1 MDLFSTNTLRGVIES
16 LIMPPS
22 FLVDTFFGNVQ
33 TDTSEEIHF
42 DVIDKTR
49 RLAPFVSP
57 VVAGKIVDAA
67 GRKTTTFKPAYIK
80 AKTPWNPNAPLKR
93 VAGEQI
99 GGSLN
104 PMDRLRFLL
113 AQTLSDHQEIIRRR
127 LEVMA
132 SEALR
137 TGVVTVSGDLYPQ
150 QVVNF
155 GRDAALTV
163 AKTAGNK
170 WGDAGIKPLNDLQ
183 TWSLL
188 VLKKSGANAI
198 NVVMDVDAWLK
209 FRDDADVKARLDTR
223 RVMDNA
229 MSLNAMTQ
237 EGGVYMGTV
246 DGFNIWVYAGW
257 YIDDN
262 GTEQPILPSG
272 AVIMGSAQI
281 QGVQAYGAIA
291 DEEAGYQALPMF
303 PKSWVEK
310 DPSVRYVMTQS
321 APLIVPTR
329 PNASFCATVL

>member
-22 FLVDTFFGNVQ
+22 FLVDTFFNNVQ

-67 GRKTTTFKPAYIK
+67 GRKTSTFKPAYIK
-80 AKTPWNPNAPLKR
+80 PKTPWNPSAPLKR

-104 PMDRLRFLL
+104 PMDRLRFLV
-113 AQTLSDHQEIIRRR
+113 AQTLSDHQDMIRRR

-137 TGVVTVSGDLYPQ
+137 AGTVTVTGELYPT

-163 AKTAGNK
+163 VKTTNNK
-170 WGDAGIKPLNDLQ
+170 WGDSGIKPLNDLQ
-183 TWSLL
+183 TWALL
-188 VLKKSGANAI
+188 VLKKSGANPI

-209 FRDDADVKARLDTR
+209 FRDDADVKARLDTT
-223 RVMDNA
+223 RVTNNA
-229 MSLNAMTQ
+229 MSMNAVTQ
-237 EGGVYMGTV
+237 EGGVYMGTI
-246 DGFNIWVYAGW
+246 DGFNIFVYAGW
-257 YIDDN
+257 YLDDS
-262 GTEQPILPSG
+262 GVEQPILPSG
-272 AVIMGSAQI
+272 TVIMSSAQL
-281 QGVQAYGAIA
+281 QGVQAYGAIQ
-291 DEEAGYQALPMF
+291 DEAAGYQAMPMF
-303 PKSWVEK
+303 PKSWVEQ
-310 DPSVRYVMTQS
+310 DPAVRYVMTTS
-321 APLIVPTR
+321 APLIVPSR